1 MLMATTARAL
11 SGLEL
16 PAVTGTVYYCS
27 DIPGRALQDLVDP
40 KNTYRPVY
48 SAAVKIK
55 DARPIR
61 KSLSLDKQGFV
72 LLDHVSSVSQ
82 LRDKKAME
90 ATYNSE
96 LQELIKGIAKADL
109 VLPYLQLFVRFSK
122 NSTVKTKDE
131 TERPSADVHLDFTSK
146 SFWDNVGW
154 VQDAAGLTRK
164 KYRRVALYQTWRA
177 VSEPPQD
184 FPLCLTDSMSVI
196 PGNTVIMDNII
207 GPRDVVGNVV
217 ETRLAKQGPH
227 DSWYY
232 FSNMRANELILFMG
246 FDSDRENDVNVL
258 HTSFENKDT
267 LGTVAR
273 ESIEARF
280 FVFWE

>member
-1 MLMATTARAL
+1 
-11 SGLEL
+11 
-16 PAVTGTVYYCS
+16 
-27 DIPGRALQDLVDP
+27 
-40 KNTYRPVY
+40 
-48 SAAVKIK
+48 
-55 DARPIR
+55 
-61 KSLSLDKQGFV
+61 
-72 LLDHVSSVSQ
+72 
-82 LRDKKAME
+82 
-90 ATYNSE
+90 
-96 LQELIKGIAKADL
+96 
-109 VLPYLQLFVRFSK
+109 
-122 NSTVKTKDE
+122 
-131 TERPSADVHLDFTSK
+131 LDFTSK